1 MTNSL
6 LTPPPDNVIPLDQ
19 DGARRDKPGA
29 AGSHHRPAHVIDRRS
44 VVAIN
49 AALATSRPLLVR
61 GEPGVGKSQLAHAAA
76 IGLGRRFL
84 AHTVDAGT
92 EPRDLLYT
100 VDVVARLAA
109 AQLLGALR
117 KRPVHQHAHDE
128 LRAPLEPLDRAEVA
142 IGNFI
147 WPGKLWKAFDAPS
160 AAKQEQRARAA
171 AVQLESAGELVSA
184 DGEAPEDR
192 GCVLLI
198 DEIDK
203 ADSAVPNALLDAL
216 GHRKFEVPG
225 YGTVEMR
232 GDVRPLVI
240 ITTNEERALPD
251 AFLRRCFVLRLG
263 LPEDEAQVQELLLAR
278 GRAHFDGGDPAVLA
292 ILMRAASLIASRR
305 MALRREHVPSPGV
318 AEYID
323 LIDAVLGQRGDGVD
337 PIALLDEI
345 GEFVLHKHL
354 STVGEGE

>member
-1 MTNSL
+1 MPSSL
-6 LTPPPDNVIPLDQ
+6 LTPPSDNIIHLE
-19 DGARRDKPGA
+19 DGARRDEQGFA
-29 AGSHHRPAHVIDRRS
+29 SGHHRQAHVIDRRS

-49 AALATSRPLLVR
+49 AALATGRPLLVR

-76 IGLGRRFL
+76 VGLGRRFL

-92 EPRDLLYT
+92 EPCDLLYT
-100 VDVVARLAA
+100 VDTVARLAA

-117 KRPVHQHAHDE
+117 DPH
-128 LRAPLEPLDRAEVA
+128 RADPGRAEVA

-147 WPGKLWKAFDAPS
+147 WPGKLWKAFDAAS
-160 AAKQEQRARAA
+160 AATQEQRARAA
-171 AVQLESAGELVSA
+171 AAQLQPASELISA

-192 GCVLLI
+192 GSVLLI

-203 ADSAVPNALLDAL
+203 ADSSVPNALLDAL
-216 GHRKFEVPG
+216 GHRKFDVPG
-225 YGTVEMR
+225 HGAVEMR
-232 GDVRPLVI
+232 GHVRPLVV

-251 AFLRRCFVLRLG
+251 AFLRRCFVLRLA
-263 LPEDEAQVQELLLAR
+263 LPEDEAQVQEALLAC
-278 GRAHFDGGDPAVLA
+278 GRAHFDGRDPGIRA
-292 ILMRAASLIASRR
+292 ILERAAKRIASRR
-305 MALRREHVPSPGV
+305 IELRREHVPAPGV

-323 LIDAVLGQRGDGVD
+323 LVDAVLGQRSDGVD

-354 STVGEGE
+354 VADAGG